1 MLMALFRRI
10 RMLLAGARFDA
21 ELDEE
26 MRLHLALRE
35 EQLRA
40 RGVSAD
46 AAEQRA
52 RRRFGNAL
60 RLREQS
66 VDAWG
71 WRWLEQL
78 WQDIRIGA
86 RMLLKAPAFTAVIV
100 ATLALGIGA
109 NTAIFTLMDALAWR
123 TLAVHDPDHLYAV
136 GLIGENVPLF
146 GPQRGDDVPAAFTY
160 PQFRA
165 MREADIADLAGYS
178 AAAFPIPI
186 AVELDGQP
194 QPGLFGQLVSGNFFE
209 LLGVQ
214 PALGRLITRAD
225 DEVPGQHPVVV
236 ISHAVWRQRFG
247 SERSVI
253 GRRVSLDGVPFT
265 IIGVAPASFTGL
277 DVGQSPD
284 VYVPMTMQ
292 STVMPVVGDLLQ
304 QPTVNRAWVETVARL
319 RAGTTPQQMAAALY
333 PYYLDATSFLVRNA
347 PVRMDARLTLQAI
360 PYGISNLRTRFS
372 GALRILMALVGIV
385 LLIACA
391 NVANLLLA
399 RAAVRRQE
407 FAVRMAMGAGR
418 WRLARQLASE
428 HLVLAACGA
437 LAGLLLARIATDALL
452 AYFGS
457 PATPAMLDATPG
469 ARVLAFVVGVSVLA
483 TIVSGLA
490 PIRRAGGVDVASA
503 MKRVIGRRR
512 DGAARLQ
519 PGRLLAIAQVAFSL
533 VLVAAGALFARS
545 LQHLYG
551 QDPAIPRDR
560 ILVVRVEPRGS
571 NQRNPPRV
579 AERLDAT
586 YTRLLQRVRAMP
598 GVEAASLT
606 NVSPL
611 KPESGAAVLL
621 PTSNGSRLRASSH
634 VVYPGYFQTLGLRLV
649 AGRDF
654 SDAETGRGGSLCLVN
669 QAFVRLAY
677 PNDNPLGRRCFAAGV
692 RDASH
697 IVGVVEDA
705 RYTNIREPPGPV
717 VYQPFLQANTGRG
730 QMILY
735 VRTVAFASALTASV
749 ADAVREADPT
759 VPHYAVRTLEEEM
772 GEVLVRD
779 RLMATLSV
787 LFGGLSLLLAAVGVY
802 GLLSF
807 GVVRRTGEIA
817 VRMVLGAER
826 ASIVRLVM
834 REAVLLSGIGLAIGV
849 PLAIAAARASAATL
863 SDLVFGVQPVDVA
876 SLVAGAVVVIVT
888 AALAAYLP
896 SARASRLQPISALR
910 AEGD

>member
-1 MLMALFRRI
+1 MLPALLRRI
-10 RMLLAGARFDA
+10 RMLLAGSRFDR

-26 MRLHLALRE
+26 MRLHVALRE

-46 AAEQRA
+46 VAQRTA

-71 WRWLEQL
+71 WRGLEQL
-78 WQDIRIGA
+78 RQDLRFGA

-109 NTAIFTLMDALAWR
+109 NTAIFTVMDALAWR
-123 TLAVHDPDHLYAV
+123 TLSVDDPDHLYAV
-136 GLIGENVPLF
+136 GLAGENVPLL
-146 GPQRGDDVPAAFTY
+146 GPQREDDLPAAFTY

-165 MREADIADLAGYS
+165 MREAGVAELAGYS
-178 AAAFPIPI
+178 AAAFPIPL
-186 AVELDGQP
+186 AVEIEGRP
-194 QPGLFGQLVSGNFFE
+194 QPGWFGQLVSGNLFE

-214 PALGRLITRAD
+214 PALGRLVTRED
-225 DEVPGQHPVVV
+225 DLVPGQHPVVV
-236 ISHAVWRQRFG
+236 ITDAIWRRQFG
-247 SERSVI
+247 RASII

-265 IIGVAPASFTGL
+265 IIGVTPPSFTGL

-284 VYVPMTMQ
+284 VYVPMMMQ
-292 STVMPVVGDLLQ
+292 AAVMPVVGDLLQ
-304 QPTVNRAWVETVARL
+304 RPTVNRTWVQTVARL
-319 RAGTTPQQMAAALY
+319 RAGVAPQQVAAALY
-333 PYYLDATSFLVRNA
+333 PHYLDAMPPPVRNA
-347 PVRMDARLTLQAI
+347 PGRMDAKLTVHAI
-360 PYGISNLRTRFS
+360 PYGLSGLRTRLS

-407 FAVRMAMGAGR
+407 FAVRMAIGAGR
-418 WRLARQLASE
+418 WRLARQLACE
-428 HLVLAACGA
+428 HLLLGACGA
-437 LAGLLLARIATDALL
+437 LAGLLLAQIATKALV
-452 AYFGS
+452 AYLGS
-457 PATPAMLDATPG
+457 PDVPVMLDVTPG
-469 ARVLAFVVGVSVLA
+469 MRVLVFLVTLSILTAV
-483 TIVSGLA
+483 VSGLA
-490 PIRRAGGVDVASA
+490 SIRGAGAVDLSSA
-503 MKRVIGRRR
+503 MKRVTGRRH

-519 PGRLLAIAQVAFSL
+519 PGRVLAVAQVAFSL
-533 VLVAAGALFARS
+533 VLVAGAALFARS
-545 LQHLYG
+545 LQHLHG

-571 NQRNPPRV
+571 NQRNPPGV

-586 YTRLLQRVRAMP
+586 YTQLLRRVRSLP
-598 GVEAASLT
+598 GVESASLT

-611 KPESGAAVLL
+611 KPDSGAAVLL
-621 PTSNGSRLRASSH
+621 PTGDGSRVRASSH
-634 VVYPGYFQTLGLRLV
+634 VVYPGYFQTLGLDVV

-654 SDAETGRGGSLCLVN
+654 DEAEVGRGGSLCVVN
-669 QAFVRLAY
+669 EAFVRLAY
-677 PNDNPLGRRCFAAGV
+677 PGEPAIGRPCFSAGGRV
-692 RDASH
+692 SQV
-697 IVGVVEDA
+697 VGVVEDA
-705 RYTNIREPPGPV
+705 RYTNVREPATPV

-735 VRTVAFASALTASV
+735 VRTAANASALKTSV

-759 VPHYAVRTLEEEM
+759 VPQYAVHTLEEEM
-772 GEVLVRD
+772 GVVLGRD
-779 RLMATLSV
+779 RLLTMLST

-817 VRMVLGAER
+817 VRMVLGAKR

-834 REAVLLSGIGLAIGV
+834 REAVLLSAVGVAIGIPLAIG
-849 PLAIAAARASAATL
+849 AARASASTL
-863 SDLVFGVQPVDVA
+863 SDLVFGVQPVDIA
-876 SLVAGAVVVIVT
+876 SLVAGALVVIVT

-896 SARASRLQPISALR
+896 SARASRLEPMSALR